1 MQSFDPSIKLVRTL
15 KGAPLSILMILRL
28 IGQPATAEYLE
39 RTSGYTDKPV
49 NAALLLL
56 EEYGLISRNGRYAW
70 QICAGVQQLP
80 LMNLLDNPSSNEN
93 PDSQG
98 EENLSSDADKSS
110 KLEALDSHPVQSRV
124 RTEHAHGTRNLSE
137 SELFRVPSSSRSLNL
152 ELKDLEVKELPL
164 LEHDPELFRV
174 SENLAAC
181 DQADIREPK
190 RSRLSKLPH
199 VSGALIRYHVQTAE
213 NIPLAIYR
221 IEKNWRIKAGWVD
234 PAESQNVCAQTFLP
248 EIEKAVIPED
258 YLVLWNSALESAR
271 VKLSRS
277 EFETWVKP
285 AELVRA
291 GPDGWSVRAGN
302 PIAAE
307 RIKKNALELL
317 EQAVNAKI
325 EIIW

>member
-1 MQSFDPSIKLVRTL
+1 MPRIEFTEDLVSVL
-15 KGAPLSILMILRL
+15 KGAPLSVLVLLMISR
-28 IGQPATAEYLE
+28 QPLSAQYLE
-39 RTSGYTDKPV
+39 RRSRYSDKLV
-49 NAALLLL
+49 HSALLLL
-56 EEYGLISRNGRYAW
+56 EEKCLITRNGRYAW
-70 QICAGVQQLP
+70 QLSSTGWQLP
-80 LMNLLDNPSSNEN
+80 LMNLIDESATVQG

-98 EENLSSDADKSS
+98 EEILSSDEDNS
-110 KLEALDSHPVQSRV
+110 DSIG
-124 RTEHAHGTRNLSE
+124 GTRNLSE

-152 ELKDLEVKELPL
+152 ELKDLEVNKLPL

-199 VSGALIRYHVQTAE
+199 VTAALIRYHVQTAE

-221 IEKNWRIKAGWVD
+221 IEKNWRIKPGWID

-248 EIEKAVIPED
+248 EIEKPIIPEE
-258 YLVLWNSALESAR
+258 YLVIWNSALETTRS
-271 VKLSRS
+271 KLSRI
-277 EFETWVKP
+277 EFDTWVKP
-285 AELVRA
+285 AELTRA
-291 GPDGWSVRAGN
+291 GPDGWLVRAGN

-307 RIKKNALELL
+307 RIKKNALEFL

-325 EIIW
+325 EVIW